1 MKITTRLALGFAL
14 MALLLVVTGL
24 VALWKATPVEQS
36 FKAVTEER
44 IPRVLALHEV
54 QQQINLIALAMR
66 DVLLESDIEAFQN
79 AKNQVP
85 ASRQRIA
92 EILGELKQQM
102 RAPRAQELLGA
113 VFAQQARYVQA
124 QEQFFEEYTKAGAG
138 AAQGFLS
145 EQAKAVRSDY
155 LKAIADLQA
164 FQRQVLEGDSRA
176 AGENVRAIQ
185 TAVAITLLIGLLAAV
200 LLALWIIRAIT
211 RPLNQAVRVA
221 QAVAAGDL
229 SQQIEARGNNETAQL
244 LRALAQMLEGLH
256 QVVARVRG
264 NSENVATASA
274 EISQATLDLS
284 ARTEEQASA
293 LEQTAASME
302 QLNATVRQNADNARQ
317 ANQLAHSASSV
328 AREGGDVVGNVVQT
342 MRGISGDSQKMA
354 EIITVIDSIAFQTNI
369 LALNAAVEAA
379 RAGEQGRGFAVVASE
394 VRQLAGRS
402 AAAAK
407 EIKQL
412 IDDSTRRIGEGTTL
426 ADKAGA
432 TMEQVV
438 AGIQRV
444 SDLMGEI
451 SAASQEQSQGV
462 TQVGEAITQMDQV
475 TQQNAAL
482 VEEMSAAA
490 ASLQSQAQE
499 MVGSVATFKLQPGSA
514 PAPAVR
520 VQRPATAAPVQAPV
534 QVPIPA
540 PAPSARPLAAP
551 APAVRPK
558 ALPDKGSDAEWESF

>member
-36 FKAVTEER
+36 FKAVTQER
-44 IPRVLALHEV
+44 VPRVLALHEV

-66 DVLLESDIEAFQN
+66 DMLLESDIEAFQD

-92 EILGELKQQM
+92 EILDELKQQM
-102 RAPRAQELLGA
+102 RAPRAQELLNA
-113 VFAQQARYVQA
+113 VFAQQARYAQA

-221 QAVAAGDL
+221 EAVAAGDL
-229 SQQIEARGNNETAQL
+229 SLQIEARGRNETAQL
-244 LRALAQMLEGLH
+244 LRALAQMLDGLH

-264 NSENVATASA
+264 NSESVATASA
-274 EISQATLDLS
+274 EISQANLDLS

-317 ANQLAHSASSV
+317 ANQLAQGASTV

-342 MRGISGDSQKMA
+342 MRSISGDSQKMA

-412 IDDSTRRIGEGTTL
+412 IDDSTRRIGEGTAL

-438 AGIQRV
+438 SGIQRV

-462 TQVGEAITQMDQV
+462 TQVGEAIAQMDQV

-514 PAPAVR
+514 SAPAVR
-520 VQRPATAAPVQAPV
+520 MQRPATAAPVQAPV
-534 QVPIPA
+534 QVPMPA